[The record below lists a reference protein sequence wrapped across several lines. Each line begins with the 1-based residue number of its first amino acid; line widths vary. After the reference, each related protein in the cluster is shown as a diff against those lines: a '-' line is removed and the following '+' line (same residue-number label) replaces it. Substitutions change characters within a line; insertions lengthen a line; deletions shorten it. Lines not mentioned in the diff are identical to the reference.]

1 MNGQTRFDVVSRR
14 EGKAIVCWAKAR
26 GTMRGAWEVEKT
38 GELGVSVVFW
48 KPLKLLLKAS
58 KDGDHETHGNT
69 EEFQS
74 FFTRRQDT
82 LHAHGQ
88 KFLEGTLPVGLQ
100 PGWAAVVPHFLLV
113 IPAPRHGHG
122 SKSFR
127 QGRKEP
133 GPGRGLTRM
142 HGYGTPPPPL
152 RPAARNVDMPFAFF
166 GGILIQ
172 DSNFDVIGDILSP
185 CLLWSAWS
193 CR

>member
-1 MNGQTRFDVVSRR
+1 MNGQTRGVKKGR
-14 EGKAIVCWAKAR
+14 EGNR
-26 GTMRGAWEVEKT
+26 LL
-38 GELGVSVVFW
+38 GEGQRDNEGSLGSRKDGGIGGIGGVW
-48 KPLKLLLKAS
+48 KPLKLLLEAS

-142 HGYGTPPPPL
+142 HGYGTPPSLPCAPPRETSTCRL
-152 RPAARNVDMPFAFF
+152 RF
-166 GGILIQ
+166 
-172 DSNFDVIGDILSP
+172 
-185 CLLWSAWS
+185 SAVF
-193 CR
+193 